1 MADNNQQWPDLPW
14 NIKLFLSIL
23 SFVVDINRCCDRTVN
38 SFLMSFFDL
47 RTFPSKKPINGGVKT
62 SDIAVE
68 RTKIL
73 WFRLYI
79 PTANNTTPSAASN
92 GAGLHVIF
100 FFHDG
105 GFTYF
110 APDSKFYD
118 DFCYR
123 LAGEFS
129 AFIISVNYRLAPEHR
144 CPTQYEDS
152 FHILK
157 FIESTQIKGFSNQA
171 NLKHC
176 FLLGDSA
183 GGKLAHHVALKASE
197 HEFSRIELIGNI
209 LNQPFFGG
217 EERTESELR
226 LTRAPFISM
235 ELTDW
240 IWRAF
245 LPKGDNRDHQTVN
258 VFGPNSIDI
267 SKFKFPKTIIF
278 VGGYDPLQDWVRS
291 YYEGLRKSTK
301 EVYFVEYPNAMHTF
315 YLFPELPECS
325 SVIKAMRD
333 FMQSNHQG
341 WPTIQFLSTSIGLNW
356 NQAKSV

>member
-1 MADNNQQWPDLPW
+1 MADNNQQWPDLPC

-23 SFVVDINRCCDRTVN
+23 SFFVDITRCCDRTVN

-47 RTFPSKKPINGGVKT
+47 RTFPSKKPINGRVKT

-123 LAGEFS
+123 LAG
-129 AFIISVNYRLAPEHR
+129 
-144 CPTQYEDS
+144 
-152 FHILK
+152 
-157 FIESTQIKGFSNQA
+157 
-171 NLKHC
+171 
-176 FLLGDSA
+176 DSA

-240 IWRAF
+240 IWKAF

-291 YYEGLRKSTK
+291 YHEGLRKSTK
-301 EVYFVEYPNAMHTF
+301 EVYLVEYPNAMHTF

-356 NQAKSV
+356 NHAKSV